1 MHYDIERSAVVLSV
15 GELCDLALRQGD
27 LDHRGGGSGSGR
39 HSSPARAL
47 LGTRIHQR
55 LQAERGALYRAEAEL
70 SNTMLVEGICFE
82 VSGRADGILS
92 GDPYL
97 VEEIKTVSPRAF
109 RMPPVAGHDAQLQ
122 CYAYFLCR
130 ERGLSEVKL
139 CLTYFNVE
147 TEEIRRM
154 ERVCTAGELREF
166 YLGLLSR
173 IVWRARLMRDRALDL
188 LPAAAHAKF
197 PYPSVREGQDMLI
210 RECYRDIRAGKRLFA
225 EAPTGIGKTLSTLYP
240 AVRALGSGSGEKIFY
255 LTAKASTRREAYR
268 AAEQL
273 FRAGARLRTVVLTAR
288 EQLCRNEAAKQD
300 PNGVSGH
307 CNPVDCPYAQGFF
320 DRVEEAL
327 RKALG
332 EGNGFPRSA
341 ILKAANA
348 AGICPY
354 EFQLMLAEL
363 CDIVICDYNYAFD
376 PHVYLRRFFDGD
388 AEGLGEYIFLVD
400 EAHNLGDR
408 ACAMYSATL
417 ENEELA
423 RLWRLLPEEDAL
435 RRTIEGLAIEMHGMR
450 RLCRDNLF
458 KDERGMERGYY
469 LSRNPLE
476 SFTKQVNRVR
486 GAIERALFLGQCGEL
501 APRLEKLATALR
513 HYETVAEYYDSSFLT
528 FIEVEGEKRSVRQIC
543 LDPSRVLDACL
554 SRARAA
560 VLFSATLTP
569 QDYFADILGGGKG
582 AVRISLPS
590 PFKRENFCPVAVTSV
605 STRFED
611 RERSYKRIC
620 SLIAAT
626 VSAKAGNYMVYFP
639 SYRYMEE
646 VLRLFAERYP
656 KVETVVQKREM
667 TLGEKERFLEAFR
680 PDGKLRI
687 GFCVLGGSF
696 AEGVDLPGQR
706 LIGCVIVGTGMP
718 GISNERNILKEYY
731 DTTRERGFD
740 YAYVYPGMNRVLQAA
755 GRVIRREEDR
765 GVVVLIDDRYGD
777 ALRTNLLPDHW
788 SHLQY
793 AGNPSE
799 LAEIVTEFWHQG
811 KKDG

>member
-1 MHYDIERSAVVLSV
+1 MRYDEGRSAVVLSV
-15 GELCDLALRQGD
+15 GELCELALRAGD
-27 LDHRGGGSGSGR
+27 LDLRAGKGTGKR
-39 HSSPARAL
+39 SSLSRAL

-55 LQAERGALYRAEAEL
+55 LQAERGALYRAEVSL
-70 SNTMLVEGICFE
+70 TNTTLFEGICYE
-82 VSGRADGILS
+82 VSGRADGVLS
-92 GDPYL
+92 GDPCL
-97 VEEIKTVSPRAF
+97 VEEIKTVAPRAF
-109 RMPPVAGHDAQLQ
+109 RMPPLEGHDAQLK

-130 ERGLSEVKL
+130 ERGLSEIRL
-139 CLTYFNVE
+139 RLTYFNVE
-147 TEEIRRM
+147 TEELREM
-154 ERVCTAGELREF
+154 DQLLSAGELREF

-173 IVWRARLMRDRALDL
+173 ISWRAEILRDRALVR
-188 LPAAAHAKF
+188 LPSARYAKF
-197 PYPSVREGQDMLI
+197 PYPELREGQEILI

-240 AVRALGSGSGEKIFY
+240 AVRAMGSGACEKIFY

-268 AAEQL
+268 AAEQI
-273 FRAGARLRTVVLTAR
+273 FRAGARLRTVVLTSR
-288 EQLCRNEAAKQD
+288 EQLCRNEDAKKD
-300 PNGVSGH
+300 PAGISGH
-307 CNPVDCPYAQGFF
+307 CNPVDCPFAQGFF
-320 DRVEEAL
+320 DRAEEAVRL
-327 RKALG
+327 AFDG
-332 EGNGFPRSA
+332 QNGFPRTA
-341 ILKAANA
+341 VLQLAQKMR
-348 AGICPY
+348 ICPY
-354 EFQLMLAEL
+354 ELQLMLAEL
-363 CDIVICDYNYAFD
+363 CDVVICDYNYVFD

-388 AEGLGEYIFLVD
+388 AEDLGRYAFLID

-417 ENEELA
+417 ENEELV
-423 RLWRLLPEEDAL
+423 RVWRLLPEEDPL
-435 RRTIEGLAIEMHGMR
+435 RKSLEGLAVEMHGLR

-458 KDERGMERGYY
+458 KDERGLERGYY
-469 LSRNPLE
+469 LSKAPMEQL
-476 SFTKQVNRVR
+476 SKQVNRVR
-486 GAIERALFLGQCGEL
+486 GAIERALYLGQGGDL
-501 APRLEKLATALR
+501 APRLDCLATALR

-528 FIEVEGEKRSVRQIC
+528 FVEVEGEKRTVRQIC

-554 SRARAA
+554 SRAHAS

-611 RERSYKRIC
+611 REKSYKRIC

-646 VLRLFAERYP
+646 VLRRFAERYP
-656 KVETVVQKREM
+656 KVETVVQSRGM
-667 TLGEKERFLEAFR
+667 SQSEKEHFLESFR
-680 PDGKLRI
+680 EDDKLRI

-696 AEGVDLPGQR
+696 SEGVDLPGRR
-706 LIGCVIVGTGMP
+706 LIGTVIVGTGMP

-755 GRVIRREEDR
+755 GRVIRREDDC

-777 ALRTNLLPDHW
+777 ALRTSLLPDHW

-799 LAEIVTEFWHQG
+799 LAEIVTDFWQNTE
-811 KKDG
+811 KNE